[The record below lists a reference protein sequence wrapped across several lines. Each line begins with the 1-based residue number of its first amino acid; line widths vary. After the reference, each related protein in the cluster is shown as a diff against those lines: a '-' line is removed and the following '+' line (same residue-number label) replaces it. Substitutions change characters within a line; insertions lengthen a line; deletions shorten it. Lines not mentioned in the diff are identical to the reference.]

1 MFSDE
6 KFIYLAVSIS
16 LKMASTKLSEQEFR
30 RFLAEARKDPQF
42 IKDIQKF
49 IKITTGSYKL
59 KDYGLEN

>member
-6 KFIYLAVSIS
+6 SFIYAYTLI
-16 LKMASTKLSEQEFR
+16 LPKMANAKLSEREFNR
-30 RFLAEARKDPQF
+30 TLAEARKDPQF
-42 IKDIQKF
+42 CKDICKF